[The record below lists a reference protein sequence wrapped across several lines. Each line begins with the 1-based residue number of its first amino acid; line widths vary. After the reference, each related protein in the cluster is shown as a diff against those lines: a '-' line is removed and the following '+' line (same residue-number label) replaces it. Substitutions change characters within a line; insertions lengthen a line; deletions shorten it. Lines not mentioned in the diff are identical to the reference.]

1 MNSIKP
7 LHQLD
12 ANRKL
17 KVAAYARIS
26 RDKDDLENSLENQI
40 RYYTTLIGENQN
52 WVFSGI
58 YADDGISGGQIK
70 KRNQFQLM
78 ISKAF
83 NNEIDVILV
92 KSISRFARNVIDLLS
107 VIQELRDANV
117 EVYFEKENISTLDT
131 SSDTYLSMYAKFAE
145 EELISMSKNVSWSI
159 QNKMKRGLFYL
170 DAAKL
175 YGYMFDENRNI
186 IINEKEA
193 KWIRVIFQMYL
204 EGANTAMIADY
215 LERNNVKTLTKMD
228 RWSPSSIRRIIRNE
242 KYCGDVLLQKT
253 YSESPLSKRRVIN
266 HGEKEKYLVEDAI
279 PAIVS
284 KSIWKRCQ
292 EIMDKKADKYK
303 ITHINVKS
311 LENAYTNFGFCPYCR
326 SNYFKKLN
334 HGKRMLYCR
343 SNKDRMLCKDSES
356 VYAEHIDQ
364 IIPLLVKKLKNNE
377 SSFRKDLVAAFSDNN
392 TAEIDNKIAVL
403 DAQLTGLR
411 QRLGE
416 CENMADLAIS
426 ALKEQLKKNIEEV
439 TSQKLILENERLITS
454 NADSR
459 ANEIIKELRAFPD
472 GNTIGDYDFRKLFKK
487 MIVISRDRLA
497 FVVGSDD
504 MDKIPLNPNTI
515 TMKYIESFDYVIR
528 STGYTCH
535 FGIYINK

>member
-7 LHQLD
+7 LHKLD
-12 ANRKL
+12 TNGKL

-266 HGEKEKYLVEDAI
+266 HGEKEKFLVEDAV

>member
-7 LHQLD
+7 LHKLD
-12 ANRKL
+12 TNGKL

-117 EVYFEKENISTLDT
+117 EVYFEKENISSLDT

-284 KSIWKRCQ
+284 KTIWKRCQ
-292 EIMDKKADKYK
+292 EIMDEKADKYK

-343 SNKDRMLCKDSES
+343 SNKDRMLCKESES
-356 VYAEHIDQ
+356 VYVEHINQ
-364 IIPLLVKKLKNNE
+364 IIPLLVRKLKNNE
-377 SSFRKDLVAAFSDNN
+377 SSFKKDLVAAFSDNN

-403 DAQLTGLR
+403 DAQLAGLR

-454 NADSR
+454 NVESR

-472 GNTIGDYDFRKLFKK
+472 KNTVGDYDFRKLFKK
-487 MIVISRDRLA
+487 MIVINRDRLA

-535 FGIYINK
+535 FGVYINK

>member
-1 MNSIKP
+1 MNTIKP

-12 ANRKL
+12 ANGKL

-26 RDKDDLENSLENQI
+26 RDKEDLENSLENQI

-52 WVFSGI
+52 WIFSGI
-58 YADDGISGGQIK
+58 YADDGISGCQIK

-186 IINEKEA
+186 IINENEA

-215 LERNNVKTLTKMD
+215 LERNNVKTLT
-228 RWSPSSIRRIIRNE
+228 
-242 KYCGDVLLQKT
+242 
-253 YSESPLSKRRVIN
+253 
-266 HGEKEKYLVEDAI
+266 
-279 PAIVS
+279 
-284 KSIWKRCQ
+284 
-292 EIMDKKADKYK
+292 
-303 ITHINVKS
+303 
-311 LENAYTNFGFCPYCR
+311 
-326 SNYFKKLN
+326 
-334 HGKRMLYCR
+334 
-343 SNKDRMLCKDSES
+343 
-356 VYAEHIDQ
+356 
-364 IIPLLVKKLKNNE
+364 
-377 SSFRKDLVAAFSDNN
+377 
-392 TAEIDNKIAVL
+392 
-403 DAQLTGLR
+403 
-411 QRLGE
+411 
-416 CENMADLAIS
+416 
-426 ALKEQLKKNIEEV
+426 
-439 TSQKLILENERLITS
+439 
-454 NADSR
+454 
-459 ANEIIKELRAFPD
+459 
-472 GNTIGDYDFRKLFKK
+472 
-487 MIVISRDRLA
+487 
-497 FVVGSDD
+497 
-504 MDKIPLNPNTI
+504 
-515 TMKYIESFDYVIR
+515 
-528 STGYTCH
+528 
-535 FGIYINK
+535 

>member
-1 MNSIKP
+1 MNTIKP

-12 ANRKL
+12 ANSKL

-26 RDKDDLENSLENQI
+26 RDKEDLENSLENQI

-204 EGANTAMIADY
+204 EGANTAMIANY

-242 KYCGDVLLQKT
+242 KYCGNVLLQKT

-303 ITHINVKS
+303 ISHINVKS

-343 SNKDRMLCKDSES
+343 SNKDRMLCKESES
-356 VYAEHIDQ
+356 VYVEHINQ
-364 IIPLLVKKLKNNE
+364 IIPLLVRKLKNNE
-377 SSFRKDLVAAFSDNN
+377 SSFKKDLVAAFSDNN
-392 TAEIDNKIAVL
+392 TTEIDNKIAVL
-403 DAQLTGLR
+403 DAQLAGLR

-454 NADSR
+454 NVESR

-472 GNTIGDYDFRKLFKK
+472 GNTVGDYDFRKLFKK
-487 MIVISRDRLA
+487 MIVINRDRLA

-515 TMKYIESFDYVIR
+515 TMKYIKSFDYVIR

-535 FGIYINK
+535 FGVYINK

>member
-12 ANRKL
+12 SNGKL
-17 KVAAYARIS
+17 KVAAYTRIS

-326 SNYFKKLN
+326 NNYFKKLN

-403 DAQLTGLR
+403 DAQLAGLR

-426 ALKEQLKKNIEEV
+426 ALKEQLKKNIEEI

-472 GNTIGDYDFRKLFKK
+472 GNTVGDYDFRKLFKK
-487 MIVISRDRLA
+487 MIVINRDRLA
-497 FVVGSDD
+497 FVVGSGDIN
-504 MDKIPLNPNTI
+504 KIPLNPNTI

-528 STGYTCH
+528 STGYTCQ

>member
-12 ANRKL
+12 TNGKL

-253 YSESPLSKRRVIN
+253 YSESPLSKRRAIN
-266 HGEKEKYLVEDAI
+266 HGEKEKFLVEDAI
-279 PAIVS
+279 PDIVS

-326 SNYFKKLN
+326 NNYFKKLN

-364 IIPLLVKKLKNNE
+364 IIPILIKKLKNNE

-392 TAEIDNKIAVL
+392 TAEIDNKIAIL

-426 ALKEQLKKNIEEV
+426 ALKEQLKKNIEEI

-472 GNTIGDYDFRKLFKK
+472 GNTVGDYDFRKLFKK
-487 MIVISRDRLA
+487 MIVINRDRLA
-497 FVVGSDD
+497 FVVGSGD

-515 TMKYIESFDYVIR
+515 TMKYIESFEYIIR

-535 FGIYINK
+535 FGVYINK

>member
-12 ANRKL
+12 SNGKL

-292 EIMDKKADKYK
+292 EIMDEKADKYK

-364 IIPLLVKKLKNNE
+364 IIPILIKKLKNNE

-459 ANEIIKELRAFPD
+459 ANEIIKELRAFP

-487 MIVISRDRLA
+487 MIVINRDRLA
-497 FVVGSDD
+497 FVVGSGD

>member
-12 ANRKL
+12 TNGKL

-40 RYYTTLIGENQN
+40 RYYTTLIGEKQN

-266 HGEKEKYLVEDAI
+266 HGEKEKYLVEDAVS
-279 PAIVS
+279 AIVS

-292 EIMDKKADKYK
+292 EIMDEKADKYK

-364 IIPLLVKKLKNNE
+364 IISLLVKKLKNNE

-472 GNTIGDYDFRKLFKK
+472 GNTVGDYDFRKLFKK
-487 MIVISRDRLA
+487 MIVINRDRLA
-497 FVVGSDD
+497 FVVGSGD

-515 TMKYIESFDYVIR
+515 AIKYIESFDYVIR

>member
-12 ANRKL
+12 TNGKL

-292 EIMDKKADKYK
+292 EIMDEKADKYK

-356 VYAEHIDQ
+356 VYVEHIDQ

-439 TSQKLILENERLITS
+439 TSQKLILENERLVTS

>member
-1 MNSIKP
+1 
-7 LHQLD
+7 
-12 ANRKL
+12 
-17 KVAAYARIS
+17 
-26 RDKDDLENSLENQI
+26 
-40 RYYTTLIGENQN
+40 
-52 WVFSGI
+52 
-58 YADDGISGGQIK
+58 
-70 KRNQFQLM
+70 
-78 ISKAF
+78 
-83 NNEIDVILV
+83 
-92 KSISRFARNVIDLLS
+92 
-107 VIQELRDANV
+107 
-117 EVYFEKENISTLDT
+117 
-131 SSDTYLSMYAKFAE
+131 
-145 EELISMSKNVSWSI
+145 
-159 QNKMKRGLFYL
+159 
-170 DAAKL
+170 
-175 YGYMFDENRNI
+175 
-186 IINEKEA
+186 
-193 KWIRVIFQMYL
+193 
-204 EGANTAMIADY
+204 
-215 LERNNVKTLTKMD
+215 
-228 RWSPSSIRRIIRNE
+228 
-242 KYCGDVLLQKT
+242 
-253 YSESPLSKRRVIN
+253 
-266 HGEKEKYLVEDAI
+266 
-279 PAIVS
+279 
-284 KSIWKRCQ
+284 
-292 EIMDKKADKYK
+292 MDKKADKYK

-364 IIPLLVKKLKNNE
+364 IIPILIKKLKNNE

-403 DAQLTGLR
+403 DVQLTGLR

-504 MDKIPLNPNTI
+504 MDKIPLNSNTI
-515 TMKYIESFDYVIR
+515 TIKYIESFDYVIR

>member
-1 MNSIKP
+1 MNTIKP

-12 ANRKL
+12 TNCKL

-26 RDKDDLENSLENQI
+26 RDKEDLENSLENQI
-40 RYYTTLIGENQN
+40 RYYTTLIGENQS

-58 YADDGISGGQIK
+58 YADDGLSGGQIK

-107 VIQELRDANV
+107 VVQELRDANV

-215 LERNNVKTLTKMD
+215 LERNNVRTLTKMD

-356 VYAEHIDQ
+356 VYVEHIDQ
-364 IIPLLVKKLKNNE
+364 IIPLLVRKLKNNE
-377 SSFRKDLVAAFSDNN
+377 SSFKKDLVAAFSDNN

-403 DAQLTGLR
+403 DAQLVGLR
-411 QRLGE
+411 QRLRE

-472 GNTIGDYDFRKLFKK
+472 GNTVGDYDFRKLFKK
-487 MIVISRDRLA
+487 MIVINRDRLA

-528 STGYTCH
+528 STRYTCH

>member
-12 ANRKL
+12 SNGKL

-292 EIMDKKADKYK
+292 EIMDEKADKYK

-459 ANEIIKELRAFPD
+459 ANEIIKELRAFP

-487 MIVISRDRLA
+487 MIVINRDRLA
-497 FVVGSDD
+497 FVVGSGD

>member
-12 ANRKL
+12 TNGNL

-215 LERNNVKTLTKMD
+215 LERNDVKTLTKMD

-284 KSIWKRCQ
+284 KAIWKRCQ
-292 EIMDKKADKYK
+292 EIMDDKADKYK

-356 VYAEHIDQ
+356 VYVEHIEQ
-364 IIPLLVKKLKNNE
+364 IIPLLVRKLKNNE
-377 SSFRKDLVAAFSDNN
+377 SSFKKDLVAAFSDNN

-403 DAQLTGLR
+403 DAQLAGLR

-426 ALKEQLKKNIEEV
+426 ALKEQLKKNIEEI
-439 TSQKLILENERLITS
+439 TSQKLILENERLIIS

-459 ANEIIKELRAFPD
+459 ANEIIKELRAFPN
-472 GNTIGDYDFRKLFKK
+472 GNTVSDYDFRKLF
-487 MIVISRDRLA
+487 
-497 FVVGSDD
+497 
-504 MDKIPLNPNTI
+504 
-515 TMKYIESFDYVIR
+515 
-528 STGYTCH
+528 
-535 FGIYINK
+535 

>member
-12 ANRKL
+12 TNGKL

-266 HGEKEKYLVEDAI
+266 HGEKEKFLVEDAI

-472 GNTIGDYDFRKLFKK
+472 GNTVGDYDFRKLFKK
-487 MIVISRDRLA
+487 MIVINRDRLA

-504 MDKIPLNPNTI
+504 MDKIPLNPNAI

>member
-12 ANRKL
+12 TNGKL

-266 HGEKEKYLVEDAI
+266 HGEKEKYLVEDAV

-292 EIMDKKADKYK
+292 EIMDEKADKYK

-403 DAQLTGLR
+403 DAQLAGLR

-426 ALKEQLKKNIEEV
+426 ALKEQLKKNIEEI

-454 NADSR
+454 NVDSR

-472 GNTIGDYDFRKLFKK
+472 GNTVGDYDFRKLFKK
-487 MIVISRDRLA
+487 MIVINRDRLA

>member
-52 WVFSGI
+52 WIFSGI

-266 HGEKEKYLVEDAI
+266 HGEKEKYLVEDAV
-279 PAIVS
+279 PAIIS

-292 EIMDKKADKYK
+292 EIMDEKANKYK
-303 ITHINVKS
+303 ITHINIKS

-472 GNTIGDYDFRKLFKK
+472 GNTVGDYDFRKLFKK
-487 MIVISRDRLA
+487 MIVINRDRLA
-497 FVVGSDD
+497 FVVGSGD

-515 TMKYIESFDYVIR
+515 TMKCIESFDYVIR

-535 FGIYINK
+535 FGVYINK

>member
-12 ANRKL
+12 SNGKL

-242 KYCGDVLLQKT
+242 KYCGNVLLQKT

-266 HGEKEKYLVEDAI
+266 HGEKEKFLVEDAV

>member
-12 ANRKL
+12 TNRKL

-292 EIMDKKADKYK
+292 EIMDEKADKYK

-356 VYAEHIDQ
+356 VYVEHIDQ

>member
-12 ANRKL
+12 TNGKL

-83 NNEIDVILV
+83 NKEIDVILV

-107 VIQELRDANV
+107 AIQELRDANV
-117 EVYFEKENISTLDT
+117 EVYFEKENISSLDT

-253 YSESPLSKRRVIN
+253 YSESPLSKRRVVN
-266 HGEKEKYLVEDAI
+266 HGEKDKYLVEDAI

-292 EIMDKKADKYK
+292 EIMDEKADKYK

-403 DAQLTGLR
+403 DAQLAGLR
-411 QRLGE
+411 QRLVG

-426 ALKEQLKKNIEEV
+426 ALKEQLKKNIEEI

-472 GNTIGDYDFRKLFKK
+472 GNTVGDYDFRKLFKK
-487 MIVISRDRLA
+487 MIVINRDRLA
-497 FVVGSDD
+497 FVVGSSDTN
-504 MDKIPLNPNTI
+504 KIPLNPNAITI
-515 TMKYIESFDYVIR
+515 KYIESFDYTIR

>member
-12 ANRKL
+12 INGKL

-107 VIQELRDANV
+107 VIQELRDANI

-284 KSIWKRCQ
+284 KTIWKRCQ
-292 EIMDKKADKYK
+292 EIMDEKADKYK
-303 ITHINVKS
+303 IAHINVKS
-311 LENAYTNFGFCPYCR
+311 LETAYTNFGFCPYCR

-343 SNKDRMLCKDSES
+343 NNKDRMLCKDSES
-356 VYAEHIDQ
+356 IYVEHIDQ

-377 SSFRKDLVAAFSDNN
+377 SSFRKDLIATFSDNN
-392 TAEIDNKIAVL
+392 NAELDNKIAVL

-411 QRLGE
+411 QRLAE
-416 CENMADLAIS
+416 CENMDDLAIF

-454 NADSR
+454 NADLR
-459 ANEIIKELRAFPD
+459 ASEIIKELRAFPD
-472 GNTIGDYDFRKLFKK
+472 GNTVDDYDFRKLFKK
-487 MIVISRDRLA
+487 MIVINRDRLA
-497 FVVGSDD
+497 FVVGSGD

-515 TMKYIESFDYVIR
+515 TIKYIESFDYVIR
-528 STGYTCH
+528 STSYTCH
-535 FGIYINK
+535 FGVYINK

>member
-1 MNSIKP
+1 M
-7 LHQLD
+7 
-12 ANRKL
+12 
-17 KVAAYARIS
+17 
-26 RDKDDLENSLENQI
+26 
-40 RYYTTLIGENQN
+40 
-52 WVFSGI
+52 
-58 YADDGISGGQIK
+58 
-70 KRNQFQLM
+70 
-78 ISKAF
+78 
-83 NNEIDVILV
+83 
-92 KSISRFARNVIDLLS
+92 LS

-292 EIMDKKADKYK
+292 EIMDEKADKYK

-311 LENAYTNFGFCPYCR
+311 LENAYTNFGFCPYCLN
-326 SNYFKKLN
+326 NYFKKLN

-377 SSFRKDLVAAFSDNN
+377 SSFRKDLIAAFSDNN

-426 ALKEQLKKNIEEV
+426 VLKEQLKKNIEEI

-472 GNTIGDYDFRKLFKK
+472 GNTVGDYDFRKLFKK
-487 MIVISRDRLA
+487 MIVINRDRLA
-497 FVVGSDD
+497 FVVGSSDTN
-504 MDKIPLNPNTI
+504 KIPLNPNTI
-515 TMKYIESFDYVIR
+515 TIKYIESFDYVIR

-535 FGIYINK
+535 FGVYINK

>member
-12 ANRKL
+12 TNGKL

-266 HGEKEKYLVEDAI
+266 HGEKEKYLVEDAV

-284 KSIWKRCQ
+284 KNIWKRCQ

-356 VYAEHIDQ
+356 VYVEHIDQ

-377 SSFRKDLVAAFSDNN
+377 FSFRKDLVAAFSDNN

-403 DAQLTGLR
+403 DAQLAGLR
-411 QRLGE
+411 QRLDE
-416 CENMADLAIS
+416 CENTADLAIS
-426 ALKEQLKKNIEEV
+426 ALKEQLKKNIEEI

-472 GNTIGDYDFRKLFKK
+472 GNTVGDYDFRKLFKK
-487 MIVISRDRLA
+487 MIVINRDRLA

-504 MDKIPLNPNTI
+504 MDKIPLNPNAI